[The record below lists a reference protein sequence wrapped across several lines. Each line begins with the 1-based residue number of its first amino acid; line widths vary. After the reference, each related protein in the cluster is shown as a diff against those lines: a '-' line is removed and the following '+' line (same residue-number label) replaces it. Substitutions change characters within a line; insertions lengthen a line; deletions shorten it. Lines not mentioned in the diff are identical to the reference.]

1 MLRST
6 TAQQLSIAG
15 IPPDIATTPIPVEGG
30 QWNYISYLPPTNMTV
45 QEALAGYE
53 ASDEDVIKSHTG
65 VAMYASQTGW
75 VGNLSYLEPG
85 KGSMLFRKARSDAS
99 FVDLV
104 QGGMLSW
111 FAFVEA
117 SDGLLLC

>member
-53 ASDEDVIKSHTG
+53 ASDEDVIKSQTG
-65 VAMYASQTGW
+65 FAMYDSQTGW

-85 KGSMLFRKARSDAS
+85 KGYMLFRKAGRDVSFFSPEIGIAS
-99 FVDLV
+99 
-104 QGGMLSW
+104 GR
-111 FAFVEA
+111 ER
-117 SDGLLLC
+117 LCKYV